1 MQQSTRLTN
10 HGDKTWN
17 PRQSGRASW
26 FSHHVPEGC
35 GRFEQFRNGYMTSV
49 CIECIPQS
57 HYMFYVSVYVRVLQ
71 VYLRL
76 TLHKIPLLPYGSVG
90 VDHIKV

>member
-1 MQQSTRLTN
+1 
-10 HGDKTWN
+10 
-17 PRQSGRASW
+17 
-26 FSHHVPEGC
+26 
-35 GRFEQFRNGYMTSV
+35 
-49 CIECIPQS
+49 
-57 HYMFYVSVYVRVLQ
+57 MFYVSVYVRVLQ